1 MRSATWSSTLQRL
14 NDQGLRR
21 RMRTVPGDAVNLAS
35 NDYLGLARDPRVI
48 ASAADAAAR
57 RGVGSAASRLI
68 TGTAPEHEALEHDL
82 AAVRGT
88 EAALVFSSGYATNVG
103 VLQALASR
111 HDLIVA
117 DALVHASLL
126 DGARLSGARL
136 VRHRHGDLEHLDER
150 LRHHSGT
157 GARFVVTEG
166 IFSMEGDVSDLAAIA
181 RIADRHGATLVVD
194 DAHGTGVVG
203 TNGRGS
209 VAAAGL
215 SSAEVPVQIGTLS
228 KAIGTQGGY
237 VAGDRALID
246 LLVQRA
252 RSFVYST
259 GLSPAIAAAA
269 RTSLAIAQDEDWR
282 RERLRAHAASI
293 RATLESAGE
302 RPQVLGD
309 PCAPMV
315 LAVLGEATTAT
326 NIATA
331 LEARGVIAPAIR
343 PPTVSEGT
351 SRIRFAP
358 SAAHTDDDVSNA
370 CEAIQE
376 VLAG

>member
-1 MRSATWSSTLQRL
+1 MSTASWISTLQRL
-14 NDQGLRR
+14 DDQGLRR
-21 RMRTVPGDAVNLAS
+21 RLRTVPGDVVNLAS

-82 AAVRGT
+82 AAIRGT
-88 EAALVFSSGYATNVG
+88 EAALVFSSGYATNIG
-103 VLQALASR
+103 VLQALTSR

-150 LRHHSGT
+150 LRHHTGK

-166 IFSMEGDVSDLAAIA
+166 IFSMEGDVIDLAGIAAIA
-181 RIADRHGATLVVD
+181 GRHGATLIVD
-194 DAHGTGVVG
+194 DAHGTGIAG
-203 TNGRGS
+203 SNGRGS

-215 SSAEVPVQIGTLS
+215 TSADVPVQIGTLS

-237 VAGDRALID
+237 VAGDQALID
-246 LLVQRA
+246 VLVQRA

-269 RTSLAIAQDEDWR
+269 RTSLSIAQEEDWR
-282 RERLRAHAASI
+282 RERLRTHVATI
-293 RATLESAGE
+293 RATLENAGT

-309 PCAPMV
+309 PSAPMV
-315 LAVLGEATTAT
+315 LAVLGDAAAATDVA
-326 NIATA
+326 AA
-331 LEARGVIAPAIR
+331 LEGRGIIAPAIR
-343 PPTVSEGT
+343 PPTVPAGT
-351 SRIRFAP
+351 SRIRLAP
-358 SAAHTDDDVSNA
+358 SAAHSHDDLSRA
-370 CEAIQE
+370 CEVIGE